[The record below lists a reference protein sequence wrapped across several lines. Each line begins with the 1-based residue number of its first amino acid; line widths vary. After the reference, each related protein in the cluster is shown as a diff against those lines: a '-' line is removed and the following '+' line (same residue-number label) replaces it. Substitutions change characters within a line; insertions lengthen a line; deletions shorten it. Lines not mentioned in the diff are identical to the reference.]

1 MARRFESEMLA
12 RAPGTV
18 LVLLKADPEVIRRRM
33 RQTPHTH
40 PIVRGQDV
48 ERVLARFEEE
58 FEASLIR
65 RRIVLDTSTAT
76 VEQTLT
82 EFLERHEPFL
92 GREDRLRM
100 EASRSR

>member
-1 MARRFESEMLA
+1 MGFVIEEAVY
-12 RAPGTV
+12 AP
-18 LVLLKADPEVIRRRM
+18 
-33 RQTPHTH
+33 
-40 PIVRGQDV
+40 
-48 ERVLARFEEE
+48 
-58 FEASLIR
+58 R